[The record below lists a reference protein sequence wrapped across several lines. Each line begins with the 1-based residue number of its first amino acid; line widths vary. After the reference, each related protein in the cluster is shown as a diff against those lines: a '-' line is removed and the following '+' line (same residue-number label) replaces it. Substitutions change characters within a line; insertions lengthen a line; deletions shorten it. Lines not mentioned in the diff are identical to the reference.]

1 MEYTALWGPKGFIV
15 SPSKIVPLL
24 DLKTSFAAKTDS
36 GNDAS
41 GTARTNARGREL
53 QTVTLSTLYVRGAGV
68 DPRGQIAEWEAQVG
82 NSYPLYIDGSRFGPA
97 KLMLK
102 SVDVSDILLS
112 NTGKFLQC
120 AVALKFEEYSNET
133 TTKKTTTSTAKAA
146 PTASAS
152 KAEAVYNSLA
162 AQKDTA
168 LKATA
173 KPSDKA
179 AKKPTATAVKK
190 PAAKAVKK
198 SAIKAVF

>member
-36 GNDAS
+36 GNDTS
-41 GTARTNARGREL
+41 GTAKTNTRGRDL
-53 QTVTLSTLYVRGAGV
+53 QSVTLSTLYVRGAGV
-68 DPRGQIAEWEAQVG
+68 DPRGQIAEWEAQIG
-82 NSYPLYIDGSRFGPA
+82 KSYPLYIEGQRFGPA

-102 SVDVSDILLS
+102 NVDVSDILLS

-120 AVALKFEEYSNET
+120 AVALKFEEYANET
-133 TTKKTTTSTAKAA
+133 TTTTTSAKTTQKAT
-146 PTASAS
+146 TASAS
-152 KAEAVYNSLA
+152 KAAAVYNSLA
-162 AQKDTA
+162 TQKNTA

-179 AKKPTATAVKK
+179 AKKPTAT
-190 PAAKAVKK
+190 KAVMQR
-198 SAIKAVF
+198 